1 MVLEYSNGPTAGT
14 ISESLLTPK
23 CMVTVRCLGLKLTVL
38 NVLIKVKCL
47 QMLSKG
53 KESFKNRMVIL
64 IRESFKTVCL
74 MVKGLIYGTI
84 KNLNISVSLETDYC
98 TVMVF
103 YITKVVSTKANFEK
117 E

>member
-53 KESFKNRMVIL
+53 KESF
-64 IRESFKTVCL
+64 
-74 MVKGLIYGTI
+74 
-84 KNLNISVSLETDYC
+84 
-98 TVMVF
+98 
-103 YITKVVSTKANFEK
+103 
-117 E
+117 